1 MTETRMARE
10 VESVSH
16 TWIVVGSDGEA
27 GTALDVLGA
36 SSDPTAL
43 VVGSRDLAEHV
54 ARSVGDV
61 RWIDAGGMPLE
72 AWAQAA
78 ATIVA
83 AETPAAVIAVAT
95 PGGRAIM
102 GAIAARLDAP
112 LLSDVTTIR
121 AREGGIEAERP
132 ALGGL
137 IVETLHASTPLCVL
151 AAPADTA
158 SPVRREAGAI
168 TAVPATPSA
177 AVTRVKVE
185 PSPDAGS
192 RIAEAERVVSVGRGL
207 GSKDSLGIVEQL
219 VTALGAELG
228 CSMPVADELGWVSGD
243 RYVGWSGQHISP
255 KLYLALGI
263 SGAPQHIAGMRNS
276 HTIVAVNTDPNAPI
290 FKTAHYG
297 IVADLHQVV
306 PELIEALGQ

>member
-1 MTETRMARE
+1 MA
-10 VESVSH
+10 
-16 TWIVVGSDGEA
+16 TGDA
-27 GTALDVLGA
+27 TAAD
-36 SSDPTAL
+36 
-43 VVGSRDLAEHV
+43 
-54 ARSVGDV
+54 
-61 RWIDAGGMPLE
+61 DA
-72 AWAQAA
+72 
-78 ATIVA
+78 T
-83 AETPAAVIAVAT
+83 
-95 PGGRAIM
+95 
-102 GAIAARLDAP
+102 
-112 LLSDVTTIR
+112 
-121 AREGGIEAERP
+121 
-132 ALGGL
+132 
-137 IVETLHASTPLCVL
+137 
-151 AAPADTA
+151 
-158 SPVRREAGAI
+158 AGAI
-168 TAVPATPSA
+168 GIAK
-177 AVTRVKVE
+177 VKVE